1 MGVICTYKMNIIPID
16 KCDFDSIKKL
26 QACSD
31 KEVLPYTEELLTWI
45 QDVNWPV
52 AAPIC
57 MRLSMLGEKIT
68 EPIVS
73 ILNSNDSIWKYNVI
87 TQIITKFREPIP
99 DKIIELLIRI
109 INSPSEDEKQE
120 EVDLVAKDI
129 MVRYSHG
136 I

>member
-1 MGVICTYKMNIIPID
+1 MNIIPID
-16 KCDFDSIKKL
+16 KCDVDSIKKL

-31 KEVLPYTEELLTWI
+31 KEVLPYTEELLTWV